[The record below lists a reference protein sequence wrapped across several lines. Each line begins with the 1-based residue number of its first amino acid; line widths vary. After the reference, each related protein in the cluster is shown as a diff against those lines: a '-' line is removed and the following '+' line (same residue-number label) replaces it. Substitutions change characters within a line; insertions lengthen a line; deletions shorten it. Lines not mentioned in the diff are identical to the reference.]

1 MTSSLIRSTKNLS
14 KRSKQRSY
22 ITMQVRSV
30 NGTVTNFTSA
40 FYSNIGLKDYAT
52 NVMAINKIAIEIIDI

>member
-1 MTSSLIRSTKNLS
+1 MTNSLIRSTKNLS

-22 ITMQVRSV
+22 ITMQVPSV

-40 FYSNIGLKDYAT
+40 FYSSIGLKDYAT